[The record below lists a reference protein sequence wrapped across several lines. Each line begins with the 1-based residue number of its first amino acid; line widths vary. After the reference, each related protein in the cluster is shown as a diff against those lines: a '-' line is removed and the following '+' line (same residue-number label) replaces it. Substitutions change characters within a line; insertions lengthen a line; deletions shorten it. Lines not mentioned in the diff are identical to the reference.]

1 MSPARPSGAAQQT
14 MTLAVLSMAQFLI
27 ALDYSIIYI
36 ALPSVAADLR
46 LEAALAQWVVSAYGV
61 LFAGFLVV
69 GGRLTDRIGARRLF
83 LVSIVAFGLASA
95 AGGAAGDGTVLLAA
109 RGAQGLAAAL
119 LQPAVL
125 GLIGTTFAAGPAR
138 SRAVA
143 AWGSVGAAGLA
154 AGAILGG
161 LLTSESWRLTF
172 LINVP
177 LTLACA
183 LGAALWIAPAPGGPR
198 ERGSGIGSGD
208 RSGAGSGTGTASG
221 TEVRDRSEPGSGAG
235 AERVPLLASAL
246 GTGTVLTL
254 VLGLTLAA
262 GLGWTA
268 PLTVGCL
275 GLAVGLFAGFVVNE
289 RLARA
294 VLIGPAL
301 RRIPSLRV
309 GAAATALYMAS
320 VGSEFYL
327 LTLLLQA
334 VKGYSPLAAGLA
346 FLPLALLVTAGS
358 TSAGRAVRRFAP
370 ATVLA
375 AGFALATVGLLW
387 LALALRGDSYAVDLL
402 PGLLLSGFG
411 HGMIY
416 TSMFVIGTRDVPAEH
431 QGTAGALLT
440 TSQYLSGA
448 LTVAVL
454 TLALGPTPDH
464 AGARTAFLITTGA
477 AALGLLLAATTRGH
491 PTLRRTPPADTPAH
505 TDTPPHTVPS
515 PPPSDLSREIGT
527 TGGTCRVK

>member
-1 MSPARPSGAAQQT
+1 MSPARPSGAAQHT

-46 LEAALAQWVVSAYGV
+46 LDAALAQWVVSAYGV

-83 LVSIVAFGLASA
+83 LVSIIAFGLASA
-95 AGGAAGDGTVLLAA
+95 VGGAAGDGQVLLAA

-143 AWGSVGAAGLA
+143 VWGSVGAAGLA

-161 LLTSESWRLTF
+161 LLTSASWRLTF

-177 LTLACA
+177 LTLVCA
-183 LGAALWIAPAPGGPR
+183 LGAAIWVARRSTSAAGTGLEPGDP
-198 ERGSGIGSGD
+198 
-208 RSGAGSGTGTASG
+208 GSGTGLEPG
-221 TEVRDRSEPGSGAG
+221 DRSTPGSGTG
-235 AERVPLLASAL
+235 LEPGGRPTPGPERVPVLASAL

-254 VLGLTLAA
+254 VLGLTLSA

-268 PLTVGCL
+268 LPTVGCL
-275 GLAVGLFAGFVVNE
+275 GLAVALFVGFVVNE
-289 RLARA
+289 RTSRA

-301 RRIPSLRV
+301 RRIPALRV

-327 LTLLLQA
+327 LTLLLQG

-358 TSAGRAVRRFAP
+358 TTAGRAVRRFAP
-370 ATVLA
+370 TTVLA
-375 AGFALATVGLLW
+375 GGFGLATVGLLW
-387 LALALRGDSYAVDLL
+387 LALALHGDSYPVDLL
-402 PGLLLSGFG
+402 PGLLISGFG

-454 TLALGPTPDH
+454 TLAMGPTPDH
-464 AGARTAFLITTGA
+464 AGARTAFLITTAA
-477 AALGLLLAATTRGH
+477 AALGLLLA
-491 PTLRRTPPADTPAH
+491 TLPRRRTPTP
-505 TDTPPHTVPS
+505 DV
-515 PPPSDLSREIGT
+515 DLSRELGT
-527 TGGTCRVK
+527 TSATSRVK

>member
-14 MTLAVLSMAQFLI
+14 MTLAVLSSAQFLI

-69 GGRLTDRIGARRLF
+69 GGRLTDRVGARRLF

-95 AGGAAGDGTVLLAA
+95 AGGAATDGTVLLAA

-143 AWGSVGAAGLA
+143 VWGSVGAAGLA

-183 LGAALWIAPAPGGPR
+183 LGAALWIAPASVGRG
-198 ERGSGIGSGD
+198 ERGA
-208 RSGAGSGTGTASG
+208 GAGAESRA
-221 TEVRDRSEPGSGAG
+221 EPA

-268 PLTVGCL
+268 PLTIGCL
-275 GLAVGLFAGFVVNE
+275 GLTVVLFAGFVVNE
-289 RLARA
+289 RTARA

-334 VKGYSPLAAGLA
+334 VRGYSPLSAGLA

-387 LALALRGDSYAVDLL
+387 IALALHGDSYAVDLL

-477 AALGLLLAATTRGH
+477 AALGLLLAATTR
-491 PTLRRTPPADTPAH
+491 RTPPHAVAGSPPSDRPG
-505 TDTPPHTVPS
+505 TPPHAVAAS
-515 PPPSDLSREIGT
+515 PPGCAFGRRAAECCSGWTTCGVGLPS
-527 TGGTCRVK
+527 RVR

>member
-1 MSPARPSGAAQQT
+1 
-14 MTLAVLSMAQFLI
+14 
-27 ALDYSIIYI
+27 
-36 ALPSVAADLR
+36 
-46 LEAALAQWVVSAYGV
+46 
-61 LFAGFLVV
+61 
-69 GGRLTDRIGARRLF
+69 
-83 LVSIVAFGLASA
+83 
-95 AGGAAGDGTVLLAA
+95 
-109 RGAQGLAAAL
+109 
-119 LQPAVL
+119 
-125 GLIGTTFAAGPAR
+125 
-138 SRAVA
+138 
-143 AWGSVGAAGLA
+143 
-154 AGAILGG
+154 
-161 LLTSESWRLTF
+161 
-172 LINVP
+172 
-177 LTLACA
+177 
-183 LGAALWIAPAPGGPR
+183 
-198 ERGSGIGSGD
+198 
-208 RSGAGSGTGTASG
+208 
-221 TEVRDRSEPGSGAG
+221 
-235 AERVPLLASAL
+235 VPLLASAL

-375 AGFALATVGLLW
+375 GGFALATVGLLW

-477 AALGLLLAATTRGH
+477 AALGLLLAATTRGR

-505 TDTPPHTVPS
+505 TDTPARTVPS